1 MMTFDHLERMTR
13 TLRTSHIYGTA
24 GAGLERFT
32 PAKVPKG
39 FMGGTSEN
47 EIKTLAVDHSYIV
60 T

>member
-47 EIKTLAVDHSYIV
+47 EMDHSYIV